1 MRGFSVGFRQPGLAL
16 LTMGLA
22 AIVLIGCAAAPASQP
37 AAPESQ
43 PTAAAPAPTQAP
55 TTAPAASATLAP
67 TAPPAATLPATMPP
81 TIAAATAA
89 ATATQPAP
97 AATAAATATQPARPA
112 TVSYAKDV
120 APIFEQRCVKCHGGE
135 IVEEGFDMKTYA
147 AVMKG
152 SNNGPVV
159 KPGNAKDSELVIL
172 IVDGKMPKCAARLPD
187 AEIARISDW
196 VKAGAPNN

>member
-1 MRGFSVGFRQPGLAL
+1 MNGFSVGFRQPGLAL
-16 LTMGLA
+16 LMMSLA
-22 AIVLIGCAAAPASQP
+22 AIVLIGCAAAPAAQP

-67 TAPPAATLPATMPP
+67 TAPPAATLPATMAP
-81 TIAAATAA
+81 TVAAATATQPAAAPTAA
-89 ATATQPAP
+89 ATATQPAK
-97 AATAAATATQPARPA
+97 PA

-120 APIFEQRCVKCHGGE
+120 APIFEQRCVKCHGGDR
-135 IVEEGFDMKTYA
+135 VEEGFDMKTYA

-159 KPGNAKDSELVIL
+159 KPSNAKDSELVIL
-172 IVDGKMPKCAARLPD
+172 IVDGKMPKRAARLPD
-187 AEIARISDW
+187 AEIAKISDW
-196 VKAGAPNN
+196 VNAGAPNN